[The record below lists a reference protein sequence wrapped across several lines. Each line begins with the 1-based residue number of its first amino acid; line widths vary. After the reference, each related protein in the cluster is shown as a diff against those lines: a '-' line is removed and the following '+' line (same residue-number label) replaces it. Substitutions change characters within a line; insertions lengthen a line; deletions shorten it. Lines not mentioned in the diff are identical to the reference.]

1 MTRYR
6 PLETLRR
13 MATVIALA
21 PALLSA
27 PAYAIDIERVVSPGG
42 IEAWLVRDPKTP
54 IIAIEFAF
62 EGGSALEPAGREGTA
77 NMMAALLTEGAGELD
92 STAYQERLADHAI
105 SVGFSTDRD
114 AVFGSIRTLTE
125 NAETAWDLA
134 RMALL
139 EPRFDASAVERVRGQ
154 ILAGLRRDLA
164 NPGAVAG
171 QVFGRT
177 VFEGHPYGRPPR
189 GTLGTVPA
197 ITVEDMQGFRRARLA
212 RDNLLVA
219 VSGDIAPE
227 ALGPV
232 LDGLFG
238 GLPAKSEPFQM
249 PLAQAKGGGQVV
261 VVPRPTPQ
269 SIVNMGQQGIRR
281 SDPDWFPAQIMNY
294 VLGGGSFSSRLME
307 EIRVKRGLT
316 YGVSSGLSAWDE
328 GALLT
333 AGGSTNNP
341 NAGAFVDLVKAE
353 WRRMAEGGVT
363 DEELADAKT
372 YLTGSFP
379 LQFTSTSSI
388 ARVLLQVRR
397 DDLGIDYLD
406 RRNALI
412 EAVTREDVARV
423 AKRLLDAEQ
432 LLTVIVGRPEGVQP
446 TRVIEDWR
454 G

>member
-6 PLETLRR
+6 PLEVLRR

-21 PALLSA
+21 PALLAA

-54 IIAIEFAF
+54 IIAIEFVF
-62 EGGSALEPAGREGTA
+62 EGGSALDPAGREGTA

-92 STAYQERLADHAI
+92 STAYQERLADDAI

-114 AVFGSIRTLTE
+114 AVFGSIRTLAE
-125 NAETAWDLA
+125 NADSAWDLG

-171 QVFGRT
+171 QVFGRA

-189 GTLGTVPA
+189 GTLETVPTV
-197 ITVEDMQGFRRARLA
+197 TVEDMQGFRRARLA

-232 LDGLFG
+232 LDRLFG
-238 GLPAKSEPFQM
+238 DLPAKSEPFQM
-249 PLAQAKGGGQVV
+249 PLAQAKGGGEVV
-261 VVPRPTPQ
+261 VVQRPTPQ

-353 WRRMAEGGVT
+353 WQRMAEGGVT

-379 LQFTSTSSI
+379 LQFTTTSSI

-397 DDLGIDYLD
+397 DDLGIDYLA

-412 EAVTREDVARV
+412 DAVTREDVARV
-423 AKRLLDAEQ
+423 AKRLLDADQ
-432 LLTVIVGRPEGVQP
+432 LLTVIVGRPEGVKP